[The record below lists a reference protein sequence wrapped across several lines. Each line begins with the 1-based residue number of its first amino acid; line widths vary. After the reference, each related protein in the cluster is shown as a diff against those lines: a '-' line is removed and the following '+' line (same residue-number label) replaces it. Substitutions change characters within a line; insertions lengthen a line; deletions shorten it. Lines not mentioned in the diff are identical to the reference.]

1 MLTKDKFEKGLIVHE
16 QIKYN
21 INYDRKSLFNI
32 ICARLAN
39 RLLSAETFAVDLTGD
54 QKKML
59 QSLINR

>member
-21 INYDRKSLFNI
+21 INYDRKLLFNVV
-32 ICARLAN
+32 CTQLAD
-39 RLLSAETFAVDLTGD
+39 RLLSAETFAVDLTSD
-54 QKKML
+54 QRKIL